1 MRRETSSVG
10 VVAGCSKVS
19 PFGRYNYGLGWGASM
34 HGGHGL
40 WTQPFAAAALVAA
53 VATACLALT
62 PLPPPPLST
71 LTPDAGE
78 ATSSATVRAPAAW
91 LRVWW
96 RLWRFDRVLCA
107 AWCGVWV
114 ACAGLCNVLYGYMA
128 AVAISVAAA
137 IATADAARACLA
149 RPRALP
155 PVSDQQQQQQQQQQ
169 QPRRVPRLGQ
179 RAATVA
185 EKAAAGDL
193 LAGVAVLVVAGFVG
207 ASLSG
212 YFIGPHLWRREAVS
226 DYEARDYKVI
236 ESAKS

>member
-1 MRRETSSVG
+1 
-10 VVAGCSKVS
+10 
-19 PFGRYNYGLGWGASM
+19 
-34 HGGHGL
+34 
-40 WTQPFAAAALVAA
+40 
-53 VATACLALT
+53 
-62 PLPPPPLST
+62 
-71 LTPDAGE
+71 
-78 ATSSATVRAPAAW
+78 
-91 LRVWW
+91 
-96 RLWRFDRVLCA
+96 
-107 AWCGVWV
+107 
-114 ACAGLCNVLYGYMA
+114 MA

-155 PVSDQQQQQQQQQQ
+155 PVSDQQQQQQQ